1 MLLQDAR
8 ERNNQ
13 LREERKKNISLQRSK
28 VLYQNIMARENKKS
42 HMQEI
47 FNTF

>member
-13 LREERKKNISLQRSK
+13 LREERKKNISL
-28 VLYQNIMARENKKS
+28 
-42 HMQEI
+42 
-47 FNTF
+47 